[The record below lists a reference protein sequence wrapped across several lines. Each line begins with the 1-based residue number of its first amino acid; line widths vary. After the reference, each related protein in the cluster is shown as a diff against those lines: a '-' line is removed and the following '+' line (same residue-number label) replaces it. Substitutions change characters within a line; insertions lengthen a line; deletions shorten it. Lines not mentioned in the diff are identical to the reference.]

1 MCLSSTKEGSYLL
14 ILIFRKKKD
23 KKQVNIP
30 TVENNSGAPQP

>member
-14 ILIFRKKKD
+14 ILIFRKKD